1 MKKLNV
7 MAAILSSVLMV
18 SAAMPVFAGEGYE
31 GREGRHQGMHQLYG
45 MKMFKGLDLTDA
57 QKAQIEQLTAAHRQ
71 TMPDR
76 SELVAHREEL
86 RSLLQAPTF
95 DEAGVRVMLE
105 KQQAKR
111 LEMEVAQ
118 LKFQHQLR
126 AVLTPEQQAKLDE
139 RKAKM
144 RHKMREKAQTSE

>member
-7 MAAILSSVLMV
+7 LAVILSSVLMV

-31 GREGRHQGMHQLYG
+31 GRESRQQGMHQLYG

-57 QKAQIEQLTAAHRQ
+57 QKVQIEQLTAAYRQ

-76 SELVAHREEL
+76 SELVANREEL
-86 RSLLQAPTF
+86 RTLLQAPTF

-111 LEMEVAQ
+111 LEMEVTQ

-139 RKAKM
+139 RKSKM
-144 RHKMREKAQTSE
+144 RHKMREKVQATE

>member
-1 MKKLNV
+1 MKDEHRLIEIMAELLAEVHV
-7 MAAILSSVLMV
+7 MS
-18 SAAMPVFAGEGYE
+18 
-31 GREGRHQGMHQLYG
+31 
-45 MKMFKGLDLTDA
+45 T
-57 QKAQIEQLTAAHRQ
+57 
-71 TMPDR
+71 
-76 SELVAHREEL
+76 ELKEL
-86 RSLLQAPTF
+86 RKDTNARFL
-95 DEAGVRVMLE
+95 GLE

-144 RHKMREKAQTSE
+144 RHKMREKAETTE

>member
-1 MKKLNV
+1 MMKKFNV

-18 SAAMPVFAGEGYE
+18 SAAMPAFAGD
-31 GREGRHQGMHQLYG
+31 REGHKHGMHHMHG

-71 TMPDR
+71 TMPDKAVLAE
-76 SELVAHREEL
+76 SREEL
-86 RSLLQAPTF
+86 RTLLQAPTF
-95 DEAGVRVMLE
+95 DEAGVRVLLE

-118 LKFQHQLR
+118 LKFHHQLR

-144 RHKMREKAQTSE
+144 RHKMREKAADSE

>member
-7 MAAILSSVLMV
+7 MAVILSSVLMI
-18 SAAMPVFAGEGYE
+18 SAAMPVFAGEGSE

-57 QKAQIEQLTAAHRQ
+57 QKAQIEQLTAAYRQ

-76 SELVAHREEL
+76 SALVANREEL
-86 RSLLQAPTF
+86 RNLLQAPTF
-95 DEAGVRVMLE
+95 DESGVRVMLE

-111 LEMEVAQ
+111 LEMEVAH

-139 RKAKM
+139 RKSKM
-144 RHKMREKAQTSE
+144 RHKMREKGQATE

>member
-1 MKKLNV
+1 MKKFNV

-18 SAAMPVFAGEGYE
+18 SAAMPTFAGEGD
-31 GREGRHQGMHQLYG
+31 REGRKHGMHQPYG

-57 QKAQIEQLTAAHRQ
+57 QKAQIEQLAAAHRK
-71 TMPDR
+71 TMPDKTVMAA
-76 SELVAHREEL
+76 SREEL
-86 RSLLQAPTF
+86 RTLLQAPAF
-95 DEAGVRVMLE
+95 DEAGVRVVLE

-144 RHKMREKAQTSE
+144 RHKMREKAETTE

>member
-1 MKKLNV
+1 MKKFNL
-7 MAAILSSVLMV
+7 MAAILSSVLIV
-18 SAAMPVFAGEGYE
+18 SAAMPAFAGEGA
-31 GREGRHQGMHQLYG
+31 GDREGHKHGMHHMHG

-71 TMPDR
+71 TMPDKAV
-76 SELVAHREEL
+76 VAESREEL
-86 RSLLQAPTF
+86 RTLLQAPTF
-95 DEAGVRVMLE
+95 DEAGVRVLLE

-111 LEMEVAQ
+111 LEMEVSQ

-139 RKAKM
+139 RKAKV
-144 RHKMREKAQTSE
+144 RHKMREKAAASE

>member
-1 MKKLNV
+1 MKKFNL

-18 SAAMPVFAGEGYE
+18 SAAMPTFAGEGD
-31 GREGRHQGMHQLYG
+31 REGRKHGMHQLYG

-71 TMPDR
+71 SMPDKAAR
-76 SELVAHREEL
+76 AAHREQL
-86 RSLLQAPTF
+86 KALLQSPTF
-95 DEAGVRVMLE
+95 DEAGVRVLLE
-105 KQQAKR
+105 KQQTNR
-111 LEMEVAQ
+111 LNMEIAQ

-144 RHKMREKAQTSE
+144 RHKMREKAETTE

>member
-1 MKKLNV
+1 MKKFNV

-18 SAAMPVFAGEGYE
+18 SAAMPALAGEG
-31 GREGRHQGMHQLYG
+31 GRESYKHGGHHAAGL
-45 MKMFKGLDLTDA
+45 KMFKGLDLTDA

-71 TMPDR
+71 NMPDKSVR
-76 SELVAHREEL
+76 AASREEL
-86 RSLLQAPTF
+86 RVLLQAPTF
-95 DEAGVRVMLE
+95 DEAGVRLLLE

-111 LEMEVAQ
+111 LDLEVAQ

-144 RHKMREKAQTSE
+144 WHKMREKAQATE

>member
-18 SAAMPVFAGEGYE
+18 SAAMPTFAGD
-31 GREGRHQGMHQLYG
+31 REEHKHGMHHVHG

-57 QKAQIEQLTAAHRQ
+57 QKAQIEQLTAAHRA
-71 TMPDR
+71 TMPDKAALAADR
-76 SELVAHREEL
+76 DQLKT
-86 RSLLQAPTF
+86 LLATPTF
-95 DEAGVRVMLE
+95 DEAGVRVLLE

-144 RHKMREKAQTSE
+144 RHKMREKAETTE

>member
-1 MKKLNV
+1 MKKFNL

-18 SAAMPVFAGEGYE
+18 SAAMPAVAGEGE
-31 GREGRHQGMHQLYG
+31 RHKHGMHHMHG

-57 QKAQIEQLTAAHRQ
+57 QKAQIEQLTAAHRT
-71 TMPDR
+71 TMADK
-76 SELVAHREEL
+76 SALAAHRDEL
-86 RSLLQAPTF
+86 KALLATPTF
-95 DEAGVRVMLE
+95 DEAGVRVLLE

-139 RKAKM
+139 RKARM
-144 RHKMREKAQTSE
+144 QHKMREKADTTE

>member
-1 MKKLNV
+1 MKKFNML
-7 MAAILSSVLMV
+7 AAILSSVLVV
-18 SAAMPVFAGEGYE
+18 SAAMPAFAGERGGE
-31 GREGRHQGMHQLYG
+31 GEGHKQGMYQMHG

-57 QKAQIEQLTAAHRQ
+57 QKAQIEQLTAAHRA
-71 TMPDR
+71 TMPDKAA
-76 SELVAHREEL
+76 LAANREEL
-86 RSLLQAPTF
+86 RALLATPTF
-95 DEAGVRVMLE
+95 DEAGVRVLLE
-105 KQQAKR
+105 KQQTKR

-144 RHKMREKAQTSE
+144 RHKMREKVAPTE

>member
-7 MAAILSSVLMV
+7 MAVILSSVLMV
-18 SAAMPVFAGEGYE
+18 SAAMPAFAGDG
-31 GREGRHQGMHQLYG
+31 GDREGRKQGMHQQYG
-45 MKMFKGLDLTDA
+45 MKMFRGLDLTDA

-71 TMPDR
+71 TMPEK
-76 SELVAHREEL
+76 SERAAYREEL
-86 RSLLQAPTF
+86 TALMQSSTF
-95 DEAGVRVMLE
+95 DEAGVRVLLE
-105 KQQAKR
+105 KQQSKR
-111 LEMEVAQ
+111 LDLEVAQ

-144 RHKMREKAQTSE
+144 RHKMREKAQATE

>member
-1 MKKLNV
+1 MKKFNL

-18 SAAMPVFAGEGYE
+18 SAAMPAFAGD
-31 GREGRHQGMHQLYG
+31 REGHQRGMHHMYG

-57 QKAQIEQLTAAHRQ
+57 QKAQIEQLAAAHRK
-71 TMPDR
+71 TMPDKTVMAA
-76 SELVAHREEL
+76 SREEL
-86 RSLLQAPTF
+86 RTLLQAPAF
-95 DEAGVRVMLE
+95 DEAGVRVVLE

-144 RHKMREKAQTSE
+144 RHKMREKAVTSE